1 MPLKKDN
8 LERQLALA
16 TEDLEK
22 RVKALDE
29 KGVDAKAR
37 SKDSQWRSLN
47 AKCRRIRNRLN
58 TVASI
63 AERDAECERRKAE
76 SGEDSGE

>member
-1 MPLKKDN
+1 MPLKKDT

-16 TEDLEK
+16 TKDLENF
-22 RVKALDE
+22 VKALDE

-37 SKDSQWRSLN
+37 SKNSQWRSLN
-47 AKCRRIRNRLN
+47 AKCRRIRHRMA
-58 TVASI
+58 VVGQI

-76 SGEDSGE
+76 SAEDSGE

>member
-1 MPLKKDN
+1 MPLKKDS

-47 AKCRRIRNRLN
+47 AKCRRIRSRLN

-63 AERDAECERRKAE
+63 AERDAECERRKSE
-76 SGEDSGE
+76 SAEDSGE